1 LLVLAVYPDSRAR
14 IDQAAVFLHSPNN
27 LLQLLHTDAT
37 RSQQLQNSSIYLV
50 PFQTIYDCAFDTDI
64 ACSAIQDASQYKLLL
79 VAFAWWEPL
88 GTEIYR
94 DVLGCRRTRST

>member
-1 LLVLAVYPDSRAR
+1 LLVLAVHPDPRAPV
-14 IDQAAVFLHSPNN
+14 DQAAVFLHSPNN

-37 RSQQLQNSSIYLV
+37 RSQQLQNSSVDLV
-50 PFQTIYDCAFDTDI
+50 PSQTIYNCAFDADV
-64 ACSAIQDASQYKLLL
+64 ACSAVQDASQHKLLL

-94 DVLGCRRTRST
+94 DVLGRRRTRST